1 MISIRH
7 SREYCEEYWKI
18 ENYEKAISSDE
29 RWQCHHKLE
38 FMPFSGKNVS
48 KKFLIEQGMYYKVQP
63 EALIFLP
70 ISEHRKLHMDGNK
83 LGHLLKGKSGWN
95 KGKKCPQISEAL
107 KGTHPNISSDV
118 REKRRQLMIELNK
131 SRKGKTPW
139 NKGKS
144 LKEFKENMQNA
155 DAVAQ

>member
-48 KKFLIEQGMYYKVQP
+48 KKFLIEQGMYSTTGEMITLDPFYTPNKVIIEKIITTLFSLHP
-63 EALIFLP
+63 E
-70 ISEHRKLHMDGNK
+70 
-83 LGHLLKGKSGWN
+83 
-95 KGKKCPQISEAL
+95 
-107 KGTHPNISSDV
+107 SS
-118 REKRRQLMIELNK
+118 K
-131 SRKGKTPW
+131 
-139 NKGKS
+139 
-144 LKEFKENMQNA
+144 
-155 DAVAQ
+155 

>member
-7 SREYCEEYWKI
+7 SRDYCEEYWKI

-70 ISEHRKLHMDGNK
+70 ISEHRKLHMKGNK
-83 LGHLLKGKSGWN
+83 IGIGSRKGTKTSEEGRRN
-95 KGKKCPQISEAL
+95 ISEAL
-107 KGTHPNISSDV
+107 KGKHPNISADI

-131 SRKGKTPW
+131 SRKAKRMER
-139 NKGKS
+139 K
-144 LKEFKENMQNA
+144 
-155 DAVAQ
+155 